1 MTIQADAKPST
12 PVADT
17 KRGIA
22 PRPTSRAGRAA
33 RLVGGGLGTVAQQ
46 AAVGVAALAL
56 WEAAGRAKLIDT
68 FFVGQPSTM
77 LLAFFTQL
85 GDAEFW
91 SHAVSTLIATFWGF
105 AIGSTAGTV
114 AGLVLAR
121 SKRLATLFMPY
132 ITMLN
137 TMPRVALA
145 PLFILWFGVG
155 MNSKIAAAV
164 SLVFFIA
171 LVNAMAGSRQLD
183 RDLDDLARF
192 LRCSEFTRFVH
203 FVFPV
208 AVPSIFAGLR
218 LGVIY
223 SLLGVVV
230 AEMIAA
236 QTGLGL
242 LITSYT
248 NQFAVSELF
257 AVLLFLMLVST
268 LLNASMEKLEK
279 RLLRWQGR
287 E

>member
-1 MTIQADAKPST
+1 MTGNSGTPSSHQPALRT
-12 PVADT
+12 PWQ
-17 KRGIA
+17 RRIA
-22 PRPTSRAGRAA
+22 FGYRELSLLLGRI
-33 RLVGGGLGTVAQQ
+33 
-46 AAVGVAALAL
+46 AVGIVLVML
-56 WEAAGRAKLIDT
+56 WEAAIYVGVLDP
-68 FFVGQPSTM
+68 FFVGRPKQIAISFMNQMMDPM
-77 LLAFFTQL
+77 
-85 GDAEFW
+85 FW
-91 SHAVSTLIATFWGF
+91 RHAGSTLGATFWGF
-105 AIGSTAGTV
+105 LIGSSAGTV
-114 AGLVLAR
+114 AGLMLAR
-121 SKRLATLFMPY
+121 SDRAASLLMPY

-145 PLFILWFGVG
+145 PVFILWFGVG
-155 MNSKIAAAV
+155 SSSKIAAAV

-171 LVNAMAGSRQLD
+171 LANAMAGSRQLD

-192 LRCSEFTRFVH
+192 LRCSEITRFVN

-248 NQFAVSELF
+248 NQFAVSALF
-257 AVLLFLMLVST
+257 AVLLFLMLISAA
-268 LLNASMEKLEK
+268 LNMGMEQLER

>member
-1 MTIQADAKPST
+1 MTIDANAKPSAAT
-12 PVADT
+12 ANY
-17 KRGIA
+17 KA
-22 PRPTSRAGRAA
+22 PPSRPGRIGRNA
-33 RLVGGGLGTVAQQ
+33 RFIGAHLGTISQQ
-46 AAVGVAALAL
+46 IAVGVVALGL
-56 WEAAGRAKLIDT
+56 WELAGHFKLIDT
-68 FFVGQPSTM
+68 FFVGQPTTM
-77 LLAFFTQL
+77 LKAFVTHMT
-85 GDAEFW
+85 DSVFW
-91 SHAVSTLIATFWGF
+91 GHAASTLIATFWGF
-105 AIGSTAGTV
+105 AIGSSAGTLS
-114 AGLVLAR
+114 GLILAR
-121 SKRLATLFMPY
+121 SKRLATLLMPY

-171 LVNAMAGSRQLD
+171 LINAMAGSRQLD

-257 AVLLFLMLVST
+257 SVLLFLMLVST
-268 LLNASMEKLEK
+268 VLNMIMEKLEK
-279 RLLRWQGR
+279 RLLRWQGK

>member
-1 MTIQADAKPST
+1 MRPIRPWL
-12 PVADT
+12 
-17 KRGIA
+17 KRL
-22 PRPTSRAGRAA
+22 
-33 RLVGGGLGTVAQQ
+33 LVLVAQLGVG
-46 AAVGVAALAL
+46 AAFLIAWEIAVDYRLA
-56 WEAAGRAKLIDT
+56 DP
-68 FFVGQPSTM
+68 FFVGRPSVM
-77 LLAFFTQL
+77 LKAFFLQL
-85 GDAEFW
+85 YVPAFW
-91 SHAVSTLIATFWGF
+91 GHARATLAATGWGFVLGAIPGTIAGLLIARF
-105 AIGSTAGTV
+105 
-114 AGLVLAR
+114 R
-121 SKRLATLFMPY
+121 TLETLLLPY

-145 PLFILWFGVG
+145 PVFILWFGVG
-155 MNSKIAAAV
+155 APSKVAAAV

-171 LVNAMAGSRQLD
+171 LINAMAGSRQLD

-242 LITSYT
+242 LITTYT
-248 NQFAVSELF
+248 NQFQVSELF
-257 AVLLFLMLVST
+257 AVLLFLMIVSAGLST
-268 LLNASMEKLEK
+268 LMGMIEK
-279 RLLRWQGR
+279 RLLRWQGTNR
-287 E
+287 